1 MIPLDCFEGQ
11 SATGDFVPIVPG
23 GRSIP
28 LTYGNRPEYVSRA
41 LDFRL
46 HEMDAQVRQDLR
58 GNVIRMSMQVLGCF
72 HKYIIRP

>member
-46 HEMDAQVRQDLR
+46 HEMDAQVRDLL
-58 GNVIRMSMQVLGCF
+58 GNVTYDGRVLTKVLLGL
-72 HKYIIRP
+72 KRS